1 MNEIITCGFC
11 GAVLTEDEAREF
23 QGRYYCEECL
33 ESNTNVCQDC
43 GDRVWNSEIR
53 SDGNT
58 TVCNDCY
65 DDNYNTCETCGRI
78 IHNDQS
84 YYDEDGDIPY
94 CHNCYVQLE
103 EAAIKPYSYKPPEV
117 RFFGNGP
124 LFMGVELEIDGA
136 GELHDNA
143 QALIDAANGKKF
155 HIYTKHDGSLDDGLE
170 IVSHP
175 MSLEYHINEMPW
187 RDVME
192 KAIDMHYRS
201 HNTSTCG
208 LHVHVNR
215 TAFGKTYEEQE
226 AVIARI
232 VHFFELHWNE
242 LVRFSRRTEANLQHW
257 ASRYGIS
264 DSAKDTY
271 KKAKDKHLGRYVAV
285 NLENYSTVE
294 FRMWRGTLRYET
306 FIATLQLVHEICRFA
321 ICLGDKEIENMAW
334 SEFVLKINPE
344 FRELIAY
351 LKSKRLYVN
360 EIENEREEM

>member
-1 MNEIITCGFC
+1 MNEIITCAIC
-11 GAVLTEDEAREF
+11 GAVLNEEDAREF
-23 QGRYYCEECL
+23 QGNYYCEECL
-33 ESNTNVCQDC
+33 EGNTGICQDC
-43 GDRVWNSEIR
+43 GDRVWNSDLR
-53 SDGNT
+53 SDGNIA
-58 TVCNDCY
+58 VCNDCY

-78 IHNDQS
+78 IHSNNT
-84 YYDEDGDIPY
+84 YYEEDGDIPY

-103 EAAIKPYSYKPPEV
+103 EAAIKPYSYKPEPI
-117 RFFGNGP
+117 FYGSGI
-124 LFMGVELEIDGA
+124 LFMGVELEIDEGE
-136 GELHDNA
+136 ELHDNA
-143 QALIDAANGKKF
+143 QALIEIAGSDR
-155 HIYTKHDGSLDDGLE
+155 IYCKHDGSLDDGFE

-175 MSLEYHINEMPW
+175 MSLDYHIHKMPW
-187 RDVME
+187 GDVFE
-192 KAIDMHYRS
+192 QAIRMHYRS
-201 HNTSTCG
+201 HQTDTCG
-208 LHVHVNR
+208 LHVHVNK

-226 AVIARI
+226 AVIAKI

-242 LVRFSRRTEANLQHW
+242 LVRFSRRTEANLQRW

-321 ICLGDKEIENMAW
+321 ICLSDKEIENMAW

-344 FRELIAY
+344 FQELIRY

-360 EIENEREEM
+360 EIENGTEEM